1 MLFSV
6 CDLDHDGG
14 QDMTYMSLAELY
26 ALGYLFLMSSL
37 F

>member
-1 MLFSV
+1 MTMLFSV
-6 CDLDHDGG
+6 CDLD